1 MDRLLFRIF
10 AEKLK
15 SMDISNL
22 HQIVYTIGRITP
34 NGINLLGTGFLLNKQ
49 GTFVTAAHVTNNDD
63 NNLVVAL
70 NPNTNIN
77 TYQDTSDTRVSYIN
91 VKIEKIDPIRDICIL
106 KSDRDIH
113 SNIRIGSTDNIN
125 VSEHLGIIGYP
136 HCTQGRNVL
145 TYQDTTVGAKILIEA
160 SFIRSKHIVLNI
172 QTRPGQSGSPV
183 FKESD
188 SMLVAMI
195 IGSYAPNSSGSISL
209 GGVDPHTLH
218 QTTHAVSAEYILQ
231 MLQ

>member
-91 VKIEKIDPIRDICIL
+91 VKIEK
-106 KSDRDIH
+106 
-113 SNIRIGSTDNIN
+113 N
-125 VSEHLGIIGYP
+125 
-136 HCTQGRNVL
+136 
-145 TYQDTTVGAKILIEA
+145 
-160 SFIRSKHIVLNI
+160 
-172 QTRPGQSGSPV
+172 
-183 FKESD
+183 
-188 SMLVAMI
+188 
-195 IGSYAPNSSGSISL
+195 
-209 GGVDPHTLH
+209 
-218 QTTHAVSAEYILQ
+218 
-231 MLQ
+231 